1 LRKNIY
7 IPFIIIALSVSVAI
21 AFSASSVIS
30 ASPEEVSQS
39 GKPPASAI
47 NTVGSYYLT
56 SPPNFPNNSYK
67 ITKIFL
73 EKATL
78 WYGYSNEKLDAE
90 IEFDIPEGMSFFMVN
105 GTIRN
110 DYSGSEIVSL
120 AKEGVNSCTIG
131 LDIILY
137 DDQGNFVSTINR
149 GNPFRGCY
157 QVSLISGEEANF
169 KAAFAVPE
177 NVAYFEIYIR
187 YLEPLPLF

>member
-1 LRKNIY
+1 LRKHIY
-7 IPFIIIALSVSVAI
+7 IAFAIIALSFSITI

-30 ASPEEVSQS
+30 ASPAEVSQS

-56 SPPNFPNNSYK
+56 SPPNFPDNSYK

-78 WYGYSNEKLDAE
+78 WYGYSNEKLDAD
-90 IEFDIPEGMSFFMVN
+90 IEFDVPDGMSFFMVN

-110 DYSGSEIVSL
+110 DYTGSEIVAS
-120 AKEGVNSCTIG
+120 AKEGVSSCTIG
-131 LDIILY
+131 LEIILC
-137 DDQGNFVSTINR
+137 DDWGNFISTLNR

-157 QVSLISGEEANF
+157 QVSLISGEESNF

-177 NVAYFEIYIR
+177 NVASFEIYLR
-187 YLEPLPLF
+187 YLDPLPLF